1 MTPRKLKSQRKP
13 VLSAP
18 LAPALAVLVIAGLT
32 APVWAQSATSQP
44 PATQTSSAQAPAA
57 QSLDAM
63 EAVGVKMSFDVASV
77 KPNKSGGRDYSN
89 IPLAPGAAYS
99 PTGGLF
105 SATKVSLIAYIA
117 FAYDLTGYQM
127 LRLLPQL
134 PRWITADA
142 FDIEARAQGNPT
154 EDQMRLMLQSLLADR
169 FKLVV
174 HTEIKQ
180 GPVYALVLSK
190 PGKTGPQLQ
199 PDLDDGSC
207 STATTQPPP
216 TTGSATDFPN
226 TCAGV
231 VGMPASAPGRVR
243 LGARRMTIGQI
254 ASFLPVTSLKV
265 NTGMDRPVLD
275 HTGLTGRYDFSL
287 EFTPQ
292 LNGPV
297 PAGADFQPDPSG
309 PTFLEALQEQL
320 GLKLESQTG
329 PVNVFVVDHAEEPS
343 PN

>member
-1 MTPRKLKSQRKP
+1 MRQRADSRELIATIAA
-13 VLSAP
+13 VVALVAP
-18 LAPALAVLVIAGLT
+18 LVAGGLT
-32 APVWAQSATSQP
+32 ASLGANPPPAQSPDPTSASVP
-44 PATQTSSAQAPAA
+44 
-57 QSLDAM
+57 QSLEAM
-63 EAVGVKMSFDVASV
+63 EAAGIKMSFDVASV
-77 KPNKSGGRDYSN
+77 KPNKSAGRDYSN

-134 PRWITADA
+134 PRWITTDG
-142 FDIEARAQGNPT
+142 FDIQAHAQGNPT

-174 HTEIKQ
+174 HHETKQ
-180 GPVYALVLSK
+180 GPVYALVLLK
-190 PGKTGPQLQ
+190 TGKTGPQLQ
-199 PDLDDGSC
+199 PDADDGSC
-207 STATTQPPP
+207 STTSTQPPP
-216 TTGSATDFPN
+216 LAGSATDFPT

-243 LGARRMTIGQI
+243 LGARSMTIGQI
-254 ASFLPVTSLKV
+254 ASFLPITSLKV

-275 HTGLTGRYDFSL
+275 HTGLTGKYDFSL